1 MRARFLKYTLLAFV
15 AMAAMACSNDWWDDQ
30 FGQAVGPNGSVCDA
44 ELVLNIGTVAEQTR
58 VGIGGDN
65 TPNSGD
71 KMESLTMLLV
81 RGDNTIEKRV
91 DIDAVGSPTGF
102 TGTAQTEATIKLTD
116 VERGEHTIYLVANY
130 ALPAAY
136 TEGAN
141 VATLGLYDTLLPTL
155 SGTATPDH
163 TVAMPLT
170 AKLDVE
176 FKQGSNAVSAEVE
189 RAYGRFGVTFYNHAV
204 DEDYTVV
211 VANAELS
218 AFNASSGYL
227 FNHDY
232 TVPAGNTYRTF
243 FADVSGSQRLDYGG
257 TLTPIDTYLY
267 ETDENATH
275 KLSFMVGVFQGLADG
290 VTPTIGATT
299 VVPDETN
306 HDAILVGHQYLIY
319 NPSRNVYLYMN
330 GNNLALEA
338 PNKVPTTNYE
348 NYLWEF
354 STTSAGKIRNV
365 GTGRWISRTD
375 ASLST
380 TNTEGA
386 AETFTMGSVS
396 SANKTVYFRSSYTT
410 TTGSG
415 SWWDPI
421 KTFYYFFNANSTS
434 TVNLAS
440 GSEDSQSTS
449 SNNATWTLR
458 EMKTTP
464 SWSVPAGA
472 SLKAEAY
479 HSANLTYINDLG
491 SPAPLERIDRNQN
504 LQVGVNIF
512 YNPQTGS
519 FNFDVVPWTN
529 VNGDATFD

>member
-15 AMAAMACSNDWWDDQ
+15 AMAAMACGNDWWDDQ
-30 FGQAVGPNGSVCDA
+30 FGQAVGPNGAVCDA

-102 TGTAQTEATIKLTD
+102 TGTAQTEATIKLAD

-130 ALPAAY
+130 ALPATY

-176 FKQGSNAVSAEVE
+176 FKQGTNAVSAEVE

-204 DEDYTVV
+204 DSGYTVV

-243 FADVSGSQRLDYGG
+243 FAGASGAKRLDYGG

-267 ETDENATH
+267 ETDKNATY
-275 KLSFMVGVFQGLADG
+275 KLSFMVGVFKGLAAD
-290 VTPTIGATT
+290 VTPTVTT
-299 VVPDETN
+299 AEVPDETN
-306 HDAILVGHQYLIY
+306 HDAIIVGHKYLLY
-319 NPSRNVYLYMN
+319 NPNQGVYLYDN
-330 GNNLALEA
+330 GSTGDARFA
-338 PNKVPTTNYE
+338 VSATVPSTNYN

-380 TNTEGA
+380 TDTEGG
-386 AETFTMGSVS
+386 AETFTKGNDGTGSFYLRSTYWKDYYYYHLNASSGSV
-396 SANKTVYFRSSYTT
+396 TLRR
-410 TTGSG
+410 GSN
-415 SWWDPI
+415 
-421 KTFYYFFNANSTS
+421 YNST
-434 TVNLAS
+434 NYA
-440 GSEDSQSTS
+440 TS
-449 SNNATWTLR
+449 LWTLR
-458 EMKTTP
+458 QMKTTP
-464 SWSVPAGA
+464 SWTIPEGA
-472 SLKAEAY
+472 TLKAEAY

-529 VNGDATFD
+529 VEGDATFD

>member
-30 FGQAVGPNGSVCDA
+30 FGQAVGPNGAVCDA

-58 VGIGGDN
+58 VGVGGDN
-65 TPNSGD
+65 TPNAGD

-130 ALPAAY
+130 DLPAAY

-170 AKLDVE
+170 ARVDVE

-189 RAYGRFGVTFYNHAV
+189 RAYGRFGVTFYNHVV
-204 DEDYTVV
+204 DSGYTVV

-218 AFNASSGYL
+218 AFNPSSGYL

-243 FADVSGSQRLDYGG
+243 FADVSGSQRLDHSGS
-257 TLTPIDTYLY
+257 LTPIDTYLY

-275 KLSFMVGVFQGLADG
+275 KLSFMVGVFQGLAAG
-290 VTPTIGATT
+290 VTPTVTT
-299 VVPDETN
+299 AVVPDETN
-306 HDAILVGHQYLIY
+306 HNAIVVGHKYLLY
-319 NPSRNVYLYMN
+319 NPKVQMYLYMN
-330 GNNLALEA
+330 GNNLALCE
-338 PNKVPTTNYE
+338 PKDVPSENYE

-386 AETFTMGSVS
+386 AETFTKG
-396 SANKTVYFRSSYTT
+396 NQGTGTFYLRSSYRDWV
-410 TTGSG
+410 GYQR
-415 SWWDPI
+415 
-421 KTFYYFFNANSTS
+421 YYFHLDGTDGNVSLREGSSTNSTN
-434 TVNLAS
+434 T
-440 GSEDSQSTS
+440 ETS
-449 SNNATWTLR
+449 LWTLR
-458 EMKTTP
+458 QMKTTP
-464 SWSVPAGA
+464 SWTIPTGA
-472 SLKAEAY
+472 SLKADAY
-479 HSANLTYINDLG
+479 HSANLTYINELG
-491 SPAPLERIDRNQN
+491 SPVPLERIDRNQN

-519 FNFDVVPWTN
+519 FNFDVVPWIE
-529 VNGDATFD
+529 VEGGATFD

>member
-1 MRARFLKYTLLAFV
+1 MRARILKYTLLAFV

-30 FGQAVGPNGSVCDA
+30 FGQAVGPNGAVCDA

-130 ALPAAY
+130 ALPATY

-170 AKLDVE
+170 AMVDVE

-218 AFNASSGYL
+218 AFNPSSGYL

-243 FADVSGSQRLDYGG
+243 FAGASGAKRLDYGG

-275 KLSFMVGVFQGLADG
+275 KLSFMVGVFQGLAAG
-290 VTPTIGATT
+290 VIPTVTT
-299 VVPDETN
+299 AVPDETN
-306 HDAILVGHQYLIY
+306 HDAIVVGHQYLLY
-319 NPSRNVYLYMN
+319 NPNQGVYLYDN
-330 GNNLALEA
+330 GSTVGARFA
-338 PNKVPTTNYE
+338 VSATVPNTNYN

-380 TNTEGA
+380 TDTESG
-386 AETFTMGSVS
+386 AETFTKG
-396 SANKTVYFRSSYTT
+396 NDG
-410 TTGSG
+410 TGSFYLRSTYRTWSYG
-415 SWWDPI
+415 SNNYHHLD
-421 KTFYYFFNANSTS
+421 TSSGDVTLRRGTSTNST
-434 TVNLAS
+434 T
-440 GSEDSQSTS
+440 SETS
-449 SNNATWTLR
+449 LWTLR
-458 EMKTTP
+458 EMKNP